1 MPKLINKPE
10 NKVKKI
16 YLLLA
21 TGLIVLLA
29 GYAIFRWQQAQPT
42 PVNKPVLEDQMM
54 EEGTGEIMTDE
65 KDDVMVKDEDAAED
79 EAMMKDD
86 EVSGSMSFRGIVLAG
101 SAAPLLDFNQ
111 EDYAAALAAN
121 KNIVLYFYANW
132 CPICAAEFPKMQEA
146 FNRLDDSSVVGFRV
160 NYNDNQTDA
169 YETGLA
175 REFGVAYQHTKVFLK
190 NGERVLKSPESW
202 EKDRYLSEIMSKN

>member
-121 KNIVLYFYANW
+121 KN
-132 CPICAAEFPKMQEA
+132 
-146 FNRLDDSSVVGFRV
+146 
-160 NYNDNQTDA
+160 
-169 YETGLA
+169 
-175 REFGVAYQHTKVFLK
+175 
-190 NGERVLKSPESW
+190 
-202 EKDRYLSEIMSKN
+202 